1 MREMSI
7 VLTNESGL
15 HARPAAQFVKL
26 ANSFESSIKLIY
38 KGRAVNAKSMIEVM
52 MAAAPK
58 GSKVVIQADGP
69 DEADALAAL
78 ENLLTRE
85 LSE

>member
-1 MREMSI
+1 MREKSV

-26 ANSFESSIKLIY
+26 ANSFKSSIKVTH
-38 KGRAVNAKSMIEVM
+38 KGRTVNAKSMIEVM

-58 GSKVVIQADGP
+58 GSEIVIQADGP

-78 ENLLTRE
+78 ENLLLRE